1 MKTRNFA
8 SLFAL
13 AMTLSAC
20 GGVGSRG
27 LETVHQPVVSRNDY
41 AFDVNTS
48 AGGLAS
54 SDASRLAGWFDALQ
68 LGYGDKVSIDLGG
81 NYNDG
86 AARAA
91 VATVAA
97 RYGLLIQDVP
107 PALMGDVAPGSARVI
122 VSRLKATVPS
132 CPNWKGSSEPNFG
145 NKASSNYG
153 CATNSNLAAMIADPE
168 DLVRGRGASGTTDAY
183 TSAKG
188 VLLYRNQK
196 PTGEQ
201 GLKTETNG
209 GGSN

>member
-1 MKTRNFA
+1 MKKRNIA

-27 LETVHQPVVSRNDY
+27 LESVHQPVVSRNDY

-54 SDASRLAGWFDALQ
+54 ADATRLAGWFDALQ
-68 LGYGDKVSIDLGG
+68 LGYGDKVSVDLGG

-91 VATVAA
+91 VATIAA
-97 RYGLLIQDVP
+97 RYGLLLQDVP
-107 PALMGDVAPGSARVI
+107 PALMGDVTPGGARVI
-122 VSRLKATVPS
+122 VSRLKASVPT
-132 CPNWKGSSEPNFG
+132 CPNWKGTGEPNFG
-145 NKASSNYG
+145 NKTSSNYG

-168 DLVRGRGASGTTDAY
+168 DLVRGRSANGTTDPT
-183 TSAKG
+183 TSGRG
-188 VLLYRNQK
+188 VGVYRSQK
-196 PTGEQ
+196 PTGEG
-201 GLKTETNG
+201 GLKSES